1 MNHLLLAKE
10 AVVPPGSSA
19 EVTAV
24 DTGDGLRTLRSISC
38 VVPCYNEAENL
49 EHLLPQLSAA
59 LALLAPQWE
68 IVLVDDGS
76 TDATGAR
83 MAQWTRQPG
92 VRALQLSRNFGKE
105 AALTAGLRAA
115 AGQVVVMM
123 DSDLQHSP
131 ALLDTFVRYWRSG
144 ADVVYAVRKHRE
156 AESSFKRLGVRCFYG
171 LINGADRFQVPPG
184 AGDFRL
190 MDRKVVTALLELP
203 ERNRFMK
210 GLYAWAGFRTVAI
223 PYQPLTRE
231 SGLSSFN
238 ALRLLHF
245 AIDGMTA
252 FTTWPLRVVTLIG
265 MLAALVAFLYGSWV
279 VLAYFIWGNRVSG
292 WSTLI
297 VCILLFSGLQMMSLG
312 VVGEYIAR
320 IFEEVK
326 RRPVYIVS
334 EEHGSGLPR
343 KRRATLQPLS
353 GGANTVCPELPD
365 PLPDDVTLQ

>member
-1 MNHLLLAKE
+1 MLFETPTPALA
-10 AVVPPGSSA
+10 AAPPPAGPR
-19 EVTAV
+19 V
-24 DTGDGLRTLRSISC
+24 LRSLSC
-38 VVPCYNEAENL
+38 VVPCYNEAANL
-49 EHLLPQLSAA
+49 ELLLPLLRAQLAR
-59 LALLAPQWE
+59 LAPQWE
-68 IVLVDDGS
+68 IILVDDGS
-76 TDATGAR
+76 TDATAQR
-83 MAQWTRQPG
+83 MTEWTRTPG
-92 VRALQLSRNFGKE
+92 VRALLLSRNFGKE
-105 AALTAGLRAA
+105 AALCAGLEAA
-115 AGQVVVMM
+115 HGDAVVML
-123 DSDLQHSP
+123 DSDMQHPP
-131 ALLDTFVRYWRSG
+131 ALLETFVRHWSAG
-144 ADVVYAVRKHRE
+144 ADVVYAVRAHRDD
-156 AESSFKRLGVRCFYG
+156 ESTFKRVGTEWFYN
-171 LINGADRFQVPPG
+171 LINRGERFRMPPG

-190 MDRKVVTALLELP
+190 MDRCVVDALMRLP

-238 ALRLLHF
+238 PLRLLHF

>member
-1 MNHLLLAKE
+1 MPNKASTS
-10 AVVPPGSSA
+10 ADSSKSA
-19 EVTAV
+19 
-24 DTGDGLRTLRSISC
+24 GTLSC
-38 VVPCYNEAENL
+38 VIPAYNEADNL
-49 EHLLPQLSAA
+49 ARLLPMLHDELDRTGMA
-59 LALLAPQWE
+59 WE
-68 IVLVDDGS
+68 IIVVNDGS
-76 TDATGAR
+76 RDHTFDTLASLSEQIR
-83 MAQWTRQPG
+83 G
-92 VRALQLSRNFGKE
+92 VRAVHFSRNFGKE
-105 AALTAGLRAA
+105 AAITAGIDMAHGDA
-115 AGQVVVMM
+115 VIIM
-123 DSDLQHSP
+123 DADLQHSP
-131 ALLDTFVRYWRSG
+131 SLIPVMLQHWREG
-144 ADVVYAVRKHRE
+144 AEVVYAIRSHRE
-156 AESSFKRLGVRCFYG
+156 DEKPLKQIGTRLFYRAV
-171 LINGADRFQVPPG
+171 NRGARFGIPPD

-190 MDRKVVTALLELP
+190 MDRKVVLALRRLP

-231 SGLSSFN
+231 SGLSHFN
-238 ALRLLHF
+238 AIKLLHF

-265 MLAALVAFLYGSWV
+265 LLAAVVAFLYGSWV
-279 VLAYFIWGNRVSG
+279 VLSYFIWGNHVSG

-312 VVGEYIAR
+312 VMGEYIAR

-343 KRRATLQPLS
+343 KRRNTLYPLS
-353 GGANTVCPELPD
+353 GGANTVHPDLPD

>member
-210 GLYAWAGFRTVAI
+210 GLYAWVGFEAVAV
-223 PYQPLTRE
+223 PYVPDERAHGQSHFSPLRMIRLALD
-231 SGLSSFN
+231 GL
-238 ALRLLHF
+238 
-245 AIDGMTA
+245 TA
-252 FTTWPLRVVTLIG
+252 FTVWPLRAVVTLG
-265 MLAALVAFLYGSWV
+265 FVLALVAFGYGAYLIVDYLLYGHD
-279 VLAYFIWGNRVSG
+279 VSG
-292 WSTLI
+292 WTTI
-297 VCILLFSGLQMMSLG
+297 VVSLMLFSGIQLVSLG
-312 VVGEYIAR
+312 VVGEYVGR
-320 IFEEVK
+320 IYEEVK
-326 RRPVYIVS
+326 QRPLYVVKRKL
-334 EEHGSGLPR
+334 GQGLQED
-343 KRRATLQPLS
+343 A
-353 GGANTVCPELPD
+353 
-365 PLPDDVTLQ
+365 

>member
-1 MNHLLLAKE
+1 MPSKAH
-10 AVVPPGSSA
+10 PPQDAATSA
-19 EVTAV
+19 
-24 DTGDGLRTLRSISC
+24 GTLSC
-38 VVPCYNEAENL
+38 VIPAYNEADNL
-49 EHLLPQLSAA
+49 VRLLP
-59 LALLAPQWE
+59 LLQEELNRTGMAWE
-68 IVLVDDGS
+68 IIVVNDGS
-76 TDATGAR
+76 RD
-83 MAQWTRQPG
+83 QTRETLDLLTQNIPG
-92 VRALQLSRNFGKE
+92 VRALHFSRNFGKE
-105 AALTAGLRAA
+105 AAITAGLDVAQGDA
-115 AGQVVVMM
+115 VVLM
-123 DSDLQHSP
+123 DADLQHSP
-131 ALLDTFVRYWRSG
+131 ALIPTMLEHWRTG
-144 ADVVYAVRKHRE
+144 AEVVYAVRRNRE
-156 AESSFKRLGVRCFYG
+156 DERPAKQVGTRMFYRAV
-171 LINGADRFQVPPG
+171 NRGARFVIPPD

-190 MDRKVVTALLELP
+190 MDRKVVLALRRLP

-210 GLYAWAGFRTVAI
+210 GLYAWAGFRTVAL

-231 SGLSSFN
+231 SGLSKFN

-279 VLAYFIWGNRVSG
+279 IFEYLMWGNRVSG

-326 RRPVYIVS
+326 RRPVYIVA

-343 KRRATLQPLS
+343 RRRGHLPSLS
-353 GGANTVCPELPD
+353 GGANTVHPDLPD

>member
-1 MNHLLLAKE
+1 MPSKA
-10 AVVPPGSSA
+10 
-19 EVTAV
+19 
-24 DTGDGLRTLRSISC
+24 SISSDASTSAGTLSC
-38 VVPCYNEAENL
+38 VIPAYNEADNL
-49 EHLLPQLSAA
+49 ARLLPQLREQ
-59 LALLAPQWE
+59 LDRLGMVWE
-68 IVLVDDGS
+68 IIVVNDGS
-76 TDATGAR
+76 RDH
-83 MAQWTRQPG
+83 TREVLEQLSQEIAG
-92 VRALQLSRNFGKE
+92 VRALHFSRNFGKE
-105 AALTAGLRAA
+105 AAITAGLDTAQGDA
-115 AGQVVVMM
+115 VVLM
-123 DSDLQHSP
+123 DADLQHSP
-131 ALLDTFVRYWRSG
+131 TLIPTMLEHWRAG
-144 ADVVYAVRKHRE
+144 AEVVYAVRQHRDDE
-156 AESSFKRLGVRCFYG
+156 RPAKQFGTRLFYRAV
-171 LINGADRFQVPPG
+171 NRGARFVIPAN

-190 MDRKVVTALLELP
+190 MDRKVVLALRRLP

-231 SGLSSFN
+231 SGLSNFN
-238 ALRLLHF
+238 VLKLLHF

-265 MLAALVAFLYGSWV
+265 LLAAVVAFVYGSWV
-279 VLAYFIWGNRVSG
+279 VLSYLTWGNRVSG

-343 KRRATLQPLS
+343 KRRTTLHPLS
-353 GGANTVCPELPD
+353 GGANTVQPELPD

>member
-1 MNHLLLAKE
+1 MSRSRLS
-10 AVVPPGSSA
+10 VFFRGVS
-19 EVTAV
+19 
-24 DTGDGLRTLRSISC
+24 DTGSPRLRVGYDELNREPLAEWHAIRRDGAPGAGVAARLDRRGKTDADHRFGTVERVYQRLGGF
-38 VVPCYNEAENL
+38 N
-49 EHLLPQLSAA
+49 PQL
-59 LALLAPQWE
+59 
-68 IVLVDDGS
+68 
-76 TDATGAR
+76 GA
-83 MAQWTRQPG
+83 
-92 VRALQLSRNFGKE
+92 
-105 AALTAGLRAA
+105 
-115 AGQVVVMM
+115 
-123 DSDLQHSP
+123 
-131 ALLDTFVRYWRSG
+131 G
-144 ADVVYAVRKHRE
+144 AEVVYAVRQHRDDE
-156 AESSFKRLGVRCFYG
+156 RPAKQFGTRLFYRAV
-171 LINGADRFQVPPG
+171 NRGARFVIPAN

-190 MDRKVVTALLELP
+190 MDRKVVLALRRLP

-231 SGLSSFN
+231 SGLSNFN
-238 ALRLLHF
+238 VLKLLHF

-265 MLAALVAFLYGSWV
+265 LLAAVVAFVYGSWV
-279 VLAYFIWGNRVSG
+279 VLSYLTWGNRVSG

-343 KRRATLQPLS
+343 KRRTTLHPLS
-353 GGANTVCPELPD
+353 GGANTVQPELPD

>member
-1 MNHLLLAKE
+1 M
-10 AVVPPGSSA
+10 PQSA
-19 EVTAV
+19 TASQ
-24 DTGDGLRTLRSISC
+24 DTNASALTLSC
-38 VVPCYNEAENL
+38 VIPAYNEADNL
-49 EHLLPQLSAA
+49 ARLLPMLREELDRTGMPWEIIVINDGSRDHTRDTLAQLSG
-59 LALLAPQWE
+59 Q
-68 IVLVDDGS
+68 I
-76 TDATGAR
+76 R
-83 MAQWTRQPG
+83 G
-92 VRALQLSRNFGKE
+92 VRAVHFSRNFGKE
-105 AALTAGLRAA
+105 AAITAGIDMAHGDAVIL
-115 AGQVVVMM
+115 M
-123 DSDLQHSP
+123 DADLQHSP
-131 ALLDTFVRYWRSG
+131 ALIPVMLQHWHDG
-144 ADVVYAVRKHRE
+144 AEVVYAIRSHRDDE
-156 AESSFKRLGVRCFYG
+156 KPLKQIGTRLFYRAV
-171 LINGADRFQVPPG
+171 NRGARFGIPPN

-190 MDRKVVTALLELP
+190 MDRKVVLALRRLP

-326 RRPVYIVS
+326 RRPLYIVS

-343 KRRATLQPLS
+343 NRRATLQPLS